1 MKIDFEKSGGLVP
14 AVIQDAKTGKV
25 LMLGYMNQESFDKTQ
40 QSGKATFFSRSR
52 QQLWTKGETSG
63 NFLLVKEILADCDD
77 DTLLIKAVPTGPVC
91 HTGQDTCF
99 NEQNTQGISFLNSL
113 EQLIKERKEKM
124 PENSYTTELF
134 EKGIKRIAQ
143 KVGEEAN
150 EVVIEA
156 VAGDVEKLKEES
168 ADLLYHLIVL
178 LTEKGLSFD
187 DITDVLEKRY
197 KG

>member
-113 EQLIKERKEKM
+113 EQLIKGRKEKM
-124 PENSYTTELF
+124 PEKSYPTELF